1 MEAKVALFVAA
12 RAPAEPTEVDPHQVV
27 KVVGGNGTFELS
39 CVITTPGDPHVSFY
53 PARDGESFGGVYFAV
68 AESKS

>member
-1 MEAKVALFVAA
+1 
-12 RAPAEPTEVDPHQVV
+12 VDPQQVV